1 MAEPKPDVKPEQPSP
16 LADVKLTKSAEDV
29 IHRAYLIAATR
40 GAREVEATDAIDI
53 LEALLQTRGTLADK
67 AMRSLGAD
75 PATLAK
81 SLPPRTGSPVLP
93 LKQLIHNSLREALV
107 LGHYQVDS
115 IHLLLALLYSDSPAT
130 SIVLQG
136 AGITLYDLRRHLQTS
151 TKQDFTAGAG
161 DRAKSEKSRPDAAL
175 RRKPLE
181 SLAGAFTISPV
192 FLALVGVT
200 AAAGVTLWFDA
211 LPNAVPVVTLV
222 FVLGGWITSVCVH
235 EFGHAIVAYLGGDRS
250 VAAQGYLSLN
260 PLRYHNMLYSTVM
273 PIVFLLL
280 GGLGLPGGAVYVN
293 HAAIRS
299 RAWDSAVSVAGPAGT
314 LLCGL
319 LIAVPFL
326 VPGHVSW
333 LTSTNIGFFAALA
346 YLGFI
351 EGTALVLNLIPVP
364 GFDGFGIIA
373 PWLPLST
380 RFLAYQ
386 YGQLA
391 MFAVFLALWY
401 VVPIR
406 DAFFNSVFQ
415 LSTLVHIDSF
425 LINLGRA
432 LMPHV
437 GL

>member
-1 MAEPKPDVKPEQPSP
+1 MAEPKPDVKPEQASP

-29 IHRAYLIAATR
+29 IHRAYLIAAER
-40 GAREVEATDAIDI
+40 GVEGTDVD
-53 LEALLQTRGTLADK
+53 ALDVLQAVLQTRGTLADK

-75 PATLAK
+75 PATMAR
-81 SLPPRTGSPVLP
+81 SLPARTGSPVLP
-93 LKQLIHNSLREALV
+93 LKQLIHNSVREALV

-130 SIVLQG
+130 SGVLQG

-151 TKQDFTAGAG
+151 TRQEFTAGAG

-200 AAAGVTLWFDA
+200 AAAGVALWFDA

-222 FVLGGWITSVCVH
+222 FVLAGWITSVCVH

-260 PLRYHNMLYSTVM
+260 PLRYHNILYSTVM
-273 PIVFLLL
+273 PIAFLLL
-280 GGLGLPGGAVYVN
+280 GGVGLPGGAVYVN

-299 RAWDSAVSVAGPAGT
+299 RTWDSAVSVAGPAGT
-314 LLCGL
+314 LLCGV
-319 LIAVPFL
+319 LIAIPFL
-326 VPGHVSW
+326 LPGHIAWMTQS
-333 LTSTNIGFFAALA
+333 NIYFFSALA

-373 PWLPLST
+373 PWLSVSA
-380 RFLAYQ
+380 RFAAYQ
-386 YGQLA
+386 YGQVA
-391 MFAVFLALWY
+391 MFAVFIALWFLPP
-401 VVPIR
+401 VR
-406 DAFFNSVFQ
+406 TAFFSTVMQ
-415 LSTLVHIDSF
+415 LTTFAHIDSLLVF
-425 LINLGRA
+425 IGLGQ
-432 LMPHV
+432 MPRF
-437 GL
+437 GF

>member
-1 MAEPKPDVKPEQPSP
+1 
-16 LADVKLTKSAEDV
+16 
-29 IHRAYLIAATR
+29 
-40 GAREVEATDAIDI
+40 
-53 LEALLQTRGTLADK
+53 
-67 AMRSLGAD
+67 
-75 PATLAK
+75 
-81 SLPPRTGSPVLP
+81 VLP
-93 LKQLIHNSLREALV
+93 LKQLVHNSVREALV

-130 SIVLQG
+130 SGVLQG

-181 SLAGAFTISPV
+181 SLAGAFTVSPV

-200 AAAGVTLWFDA
+200 AAAGVTLWLDA
-211 LPNAVPVVTLV
+211 LPKAVPVVTLV
-222 FVLGGWITSVCVH
+222 FVMGGWITSVCVH

-299 RAWDSAVSVAGPAGT
+299 RTWDSAVSVAGPAGT
-314 LLCGL
+314 LLCGIL
-319 LIAVPFL
+319 VAVPFL
-326 VPGHVSW
+326 LPGHTGW
-333 LTSTNIGFFAALA
+333 MTETNIYFFSALA

-380 RFLAYQ
+380 RFVVLR
-386 YGQLA
+386 YGQFA
-391 MFAVFLALWY
+391 MFAVFLALFY
-401 VVPIR
+401 LKPVGN
-406 DAFFNSVFQ
+406 AFFNIVFQ
-415 LSTLVHIDSF
+415 ISTFAHIDSF
-425 LINLGRA
+425 LVVLGQA
-432 LMPHV
+432 QMPHF
-437 GL
+437 GF

>member
-1 MAEPKPDVKPEQPSP
+1 MPDAKPQQQSP
-16 LADVKLTKSAEDV
+16 TFDVKLTRSAEDV
-29 IHRAYLIAATR
+29 LERAFLIATTR
-40 GAREVEATDAIDI
+40 GAQRMDADALDV
-53 LEALLQTRGTLADK
+53 LEAVLQTRGTLADR
-67 AMRSLGAD
+67 ALRALGAD
-75 PATLAK
+75 PGKLSK
-81 SLPPRTGSPVLP
+81 SPPPRDGSSPLP
-93 LKQLIHNSLREALV
+93 LKQLLANSFREAQV

-115 IHLLLALLYSDSPAT
+115 IHLLLALLYSDSRAT
-130 SIVLQG
+130 SAALQG
-136 AGITLYDLRRHLQTS
+136 AGVTLYDLRRHLQTS

-161 DRAKSEKSRPDAAL
+161 DRAKSEKTRPDAAL

-181 SLAGAFTISPV
+181 SLEGAFTVSPV
-192 FLALVGVT
+192 FIALIGTT
-200 AAAGVTLWFDA
+200 AAAGVGLWFDV
-211 LPNAVPVVTLV
+211 LPNAVPVLTLL
-222 FVLGGWITSVCVH
+222 FVMGGWITSVCVH

-260 PLRYHNMLYSTVM
+260 PLRYHNILYSTVM

-280 GGLGLPGGAVYVN
+280 GGLGLPGGAVYIN

-299 RAWDSAVSVAGPAGT
+299 RTWDSAVSVAGPVGT

-319 LIAVPFL
+319 LIAIPFL

-333 LTSTNIGFFAALA
+333 LTSTNIAFFSALA

-351 EGTALVLNLIPVP
+351 QGTALVLNLIPVP

-373 PWLPLST
+373 PWLPIAT

-386 YGQLA
+386 YGQFA

-401 VVPIR
+401 VTPIR
-406 DAFFNSVFQ
+406 DGFFNLVMQ
-415 LSTLVHIDSF
+415 LSTLVHIDMF
-425 LINLGRA
+425 LIILGRS

-437 GL
+437 GF